1 MKNITKTG
9 VIRRDIVK
17 SALDKRR
24 FLNLKVDI
32 QKTMLRRSKS
42 EMNFLK
48 MTNVPRSNTDRMKRL
63 KMKVARPG

>member
-1 MKNITKTG
+1 MKNITKIG
-9 VIRRDIVK
+9 VIRSDIVK

-48 MTNVPRSNTDRMKRL
+48 MTNVPSSNTDRMKRL

>member
-1 MKNITKTG
+1 MKNITKIG
-9 VIRRDIVK
+9 VIRSDIVK